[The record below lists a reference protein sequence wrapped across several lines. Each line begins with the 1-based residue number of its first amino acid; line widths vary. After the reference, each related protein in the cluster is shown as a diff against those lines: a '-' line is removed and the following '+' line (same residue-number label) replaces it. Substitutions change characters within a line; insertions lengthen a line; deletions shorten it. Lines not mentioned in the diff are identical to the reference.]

1 MKSSSL
7 IHFFMALF
15 GLLMGGVMVYTG
27 FSNFSEVHNMFVF
40 VDFRLLFGFGGAVGL
55 SMFGFFLLKGF
66 PKVKKKFFS
75 GNITG
80 GIMFGVGWA
89 ITGACPT
96 IALVQIGQGQF
107 AALFT
112 VLGIL
117 FGVWAYRSLSSGK
130 VNLGNEFCGEETAN
144 SH

>member
-1 MKSSSL
+1 MKSSFL
-7 IHFFMALF
+7 VHFFMAFF

-40 VDFRLLFGFGGAVGL
+40 ADFRLLFGFGGAVGL
-55 SMFGFFLLKGF
+55 SMLGFALLKGS
-66 PKVKKKFFS
+66 PKVKRKFHS
-75 GNITG
+75 GNISG

-96 IALVQIGQGQF
+96 IALVQIGQGQL

-117 FGVWAYRSLSSGK
+117 FGVWAYRSISSGK
-130 VNLGNEFCGEETAN
+130 INLGNEFCGEETAT
-144 SH
+144 SQ